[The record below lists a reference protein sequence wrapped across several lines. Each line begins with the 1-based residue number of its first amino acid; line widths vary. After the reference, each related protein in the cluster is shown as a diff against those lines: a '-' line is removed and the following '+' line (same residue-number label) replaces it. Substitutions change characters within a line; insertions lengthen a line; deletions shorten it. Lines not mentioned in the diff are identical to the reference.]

1 MNPTILFYTFAV
13 KLSRVPMMISLFF
26 YAVILPIL
34 FSTGAYA
41 GRPDN
46 VIYELLTSPGW
57 AIVIGYIFV
66 DDSTVT
72 ARNAN
77 DGEFLALLF
86 TRPVARS
93 EYIISKWMAGGIAI
107 AAIVM
112 VQLLVFD
119 VAMIVKG
126 LPPPLLR
133 TPFEWANIVL
143 NAFSMS
149 ALLITI
155 RSLPYRWGVICFVV
169 LVSFAWCG
177 TIFFS
182 IASVDRNPDFVAAAG
197 MYQNLSTVFFPTID
211 LFDVWYSHFPALPV
225 VSFVSN
231 VLIYLSI
238 SCLIMSVREF
248 FYSNE

>member
-13 KLSRVPMMISLFF
+13 KLSRIPMLLSLFF
-26 YAVILPIL
+26 YTVILPVL
-34 FSTGAYA
+34 FSTGSHA
-41 GRPDN
+41 GRPDG

-57 AIVIGYIFV
+57 AIVIGYIFI

-86 TRPVARS
+86 TRPVSRS

-107 AAIVM
+107 AAIVI

-119 VAMIVKG
+119 LAMLCRG
-126 LPPPLLR
+126 LEPPLLQ
-133 TPFEWANIVL
+133 TPYEWANIIL
-143 NAFSMS
+143 NGFSIS
-149 ALLITI
+149 ALLISI
-155 RSLPYRWGVICFVV
+155 RSLPYRWGVICFVI

-177 TIFFS
+177 TAFGS
-182 IASVDRNPDFVAAAG
+182 IGSVDRNSEFITVASV
-197 MYQNLSTVFFPTID
+197 YRNLSTVFFPTID
-211 LFDVWYSHFPALPV
+211 TFDVWHSYAPWLPTIT
-225 VSFVSN
+225 FASN
-231 VLIYLSI
+231 VATYLCL
-238 SCLIMSVREF
+238 SCVIMSIREF